1 MKNLSSQAIEI
12 INNLLRKGHS
22 PFWHKV
28 SDGRWCIPER
38 SWYFPRAFRRDTLF
52 LICFF
57 LKSAYKILTE
67 ETKIHHG
74 VTLYRI

>member
-22 PFWHKV
+22 PFDIKLAME
-28 SDGRWCIPER
+28 DGAYLKEAGISQEL
-38 SWYFPRAFRRDTLF
+38 SEEIHSF
-52 LICFF
+52 LSV
-57 LKSAYKILTE
+57 KSTYKILTE
-67 ETKIHHG
+67 ENKIHHG

>member
-12 INNLLRKGHS
+12 INKLLGKGHY
-22 PFWHKV
+22 PFDIKLAME
-28 SDGRWCIPER
+28 DGEYLKQAGISQEL
-38 SWYFPRAFRRDTLF
+38 SEEIHSF
-52 LICFF
+52 LSV
-57 LKSAYKILTE
+57 KSTYKILTE